1 MTVAAVVR
9 QRTGREALRRLY
21 RSRTGEGRALG
32 ELLGGQVEVA
42 SQGAWITTDAGGRFL
57 DCGGLGIPL
66 TGARHPT
73 VLRHVHEQ
81 LEHRPMASGLF
92 PEPQSAL
99 AADALL
105 SVAPPGLERVHF
117 TGSAVQALTLAARM
131 ARARGRTRVV
141 SMTGGQH
148 EACIDELIPAGS
160 SVVPYGDTAALRRML
175 AGLPGRACVLV
186 EPVQGGAGV
195 VLPPPGFL
203 RSVAA
208 LCREYGALL
217 ALDETA
223 TGLGRLG
230 AWWGAGGEEVA
241 PDLLLVGGALGGG
254 VVPLAAVVA
263 TAGVSAAF
271 DHAPYADPYPC
282 SGAPLAM
289 AAARGAVAALREDN
303 LVGRARVLGAEILRV
318 TGRIVRGHYGP
329 AVREVRGRGLLLGVE
344 FTGPDA
350 AAGLLIE
357 LVRHGVITGR
367 APRAPHVL
375 RLAPPAVLTRADLD
389 HLYEALDRSCR
400 AETGSRPR
408 G

>member
-32 ELLGGQVEVA
+32 ELLGGRLEGV

-73 VLRHVHEQ
+73 VLRHVREQ
-81 LEHRPMASGLF
+81 LEHRPVASGHC

-117 TGSAVQALTLAARM
+117 TGSAVQALTPAARM
-131 ARARGRTRVV
+131 ARARGRTRLV
-141 SMTGGQH
+141 SLTGSRHGLLL
-148 EACIDELIPAGS
+148 DELTPGDS
-160 SVVPYGDTAALRRML
+160 STVPYGDAAALRRVL
-175 AGLPGRACVLV
+175 ADAAGRACVFV
-186 EPVQGGAGV
+186 EPLQDEAGV
-195 VLPPPGFL
+195 ALPPPGRL
-203 RSVAA
+203 RAVAA

-230 AWWGAGGEEVA
+230 AWWGAGIEEVA
-241 PDLLLVGGALGGG
+241 PDLLVVGGALGAG

-271 DHAPYADPYPC
+271 DHAPCPDPYPC

-289 AAARGAVAALREDN
+289 AAARGALAALREDN
-303 LVGRARVLGAEILRV
+303 LVGRARVLGEEILRV
-318 TGRIVRGHYGP
+318 GGRIVRGHYGP
-329 AVREVRGRGLLLGVE
+329 EVREVRGRGLLLGIE
-344 FTGPDA
+344 FTGPKA
-350 AAGLLIE
+350 ATGLLIE
-357 LVRHGVITGR
+357 LVRRGVITGR

-400 AETGSRPR
+400 ARAGRR
-408 G
+408 RRR